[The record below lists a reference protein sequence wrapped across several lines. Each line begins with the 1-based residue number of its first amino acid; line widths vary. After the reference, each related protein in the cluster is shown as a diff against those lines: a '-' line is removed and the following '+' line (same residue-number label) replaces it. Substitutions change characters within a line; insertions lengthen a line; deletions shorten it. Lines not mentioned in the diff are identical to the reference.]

1 MNSDNLK
8 KDNKKIHTQYIK
20 AFYRHLGD
28 YMAPIFKKF
37 NIKANYLTASR
48 IVFVLLAAVLIL
60 FDTTLSKIIVFL
72 CLLFFS
78 ALDMAD
84 GSLARITTTSSFGMW
99 LDTVIDR
106 LGLILIFLALSH
118 KIYISVNLENY
129 LIIINFLVLIIFFI
143 NYTTLSDIRY
153 KPKYQKFR
161 DINEK
166 LNYKSNFNLFRD
178 GSKEI
183 NVYSFNFLLKNFSIK
198 NLMKFLFHQFSPHSS
213 NLILYISIINLLSL
227 YQFGL
232 IILLVFLILMYFYN
246 IYKLTLTSLK
256 IDNNEPK

>member
-20 AFYRHLGD
+20 AFYRYLGD
-28 YMAPIFKKF
+28 YLAPIFK
-37 NIKANYLTASR
+37 NLILANYLTASR

-106 LGLILIFLALSH
+106 LGLILIFL
-118 KIYISVNLENY
+118 
-129 LIIINFLVLIIFFI
+129 
-143 NYTTLSDIRY
+143 D
-153 KPKYQKFR
+153 
-161 DINEK
+161 
-166 LNYKSNFNLFRD
+166 
-178 GSKEI
+178 
-183 NVYSFNFLLKNFSIK
+183 
-198 NLMKFLFHQFSPHSS
+198 
-213 NLILYISIINLLSL
+213 
-227 YQFGL
+227 
-232 IILLVFLILMYFYN
+232 
-246 IYKLTLTSLK
+246 
-256 IDNNEPK
+256 EP